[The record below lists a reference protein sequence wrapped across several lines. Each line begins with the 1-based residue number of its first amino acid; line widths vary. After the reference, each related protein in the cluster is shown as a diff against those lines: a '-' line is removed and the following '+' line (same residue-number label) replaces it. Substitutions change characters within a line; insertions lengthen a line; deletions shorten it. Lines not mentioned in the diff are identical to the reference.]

1 MAKIL
6 SERNGTR
13 KFIRYSQWNIIDYTI
28 ISKKHRFA
36 QYVDDT
42 SGNPD
47 KLNLTY
53 FHVGT
58 TMYPLR
64 RFAKFDSPIVLA
76 DLSTLSRIDPE
87 TGLLLEIRSDKTQV
101 RLYKE
106 ITTEV

>member
-1 MAKIL
+1 MTKII
-6 SERNGTR
+6 SEKNGTR
-13 KFIRYSQWNIIDYTI
+13 KFTRYSRWNVIDYTI

-36 QYVDDT
+36 QYADDT

-47 KLNLTY
+47 RLNLTY

-64 RFAKFDSPIVLA
+64 KFAKFDAPIVLD
-76 DLSTLSRIDPE
+76 DLSTISRIDPE
-87 TGLLLEIRSDKTQV
+87 TGMLLEINADKTQV

-106 ITTEV
+106 ITDNG